1 MNMEKLQSAKFI
13 KIFMMIYLIGILVI
27 CFFVSKYEMRVEE
40 FDVKDIPIKETGVK
54 CEIDTAYNDPDGKCV
69 VIEGWCVILGQ
80 ETKPVSMHVLL
91 RNDNSG
97 VYLKMPTTIVSR
109 VDVTEALN
117 DGVNYDNSGYSVNVN
132 SEKIDF
138 TKNKFEICILYECGK
153 NKCIVHSGKYVE
165 KKEGNIE

>member
-97 VYLKMPTTIVSR
+97 
-109 VDVTEALN
+109 
-117 DGVNYDNSGYSVNVN
+117 YSVNVN

-138 TKNKFEICILYECGK
+138 AKNKFEICILYECGK